1 MSQSKIPKE
10 KTVQI
15 SQSIPSLT
23 KKDKFVYDDF
33 VSQDFLQNKHR
44 NPDLSLWERLLV
56 FNNSQEVDDMRLLER
71 IQPESELFR
80 FKMDQYK
87 DKSQSRKEMER
98 VIQEHII
105 REVTFKAKKLEQ
117 NFN

>member
-1 MSQSKIPKE
+1 
-10 KTVQI
+10 
-15 SQSIPSLT
+15 
-23 KKDKFVYDDF
+23 
-33 VSQDFLQNKHR
+33 
-44 NPDLSLWERLLV
+44 
-56 FNNSQEVDDMRLLER
+56 MRLLER